1 MQPHCF
7 AEING
12 TLIHYEMIGEGDAL
26 VLIHSGYTD
35 LRLWD
40 EQFELFGKYFK
51 VIRYDIRGFGRSNKP
66 SEPFS
71 QFEDLKELLN
81 HLGIDKVHLV
91 GVSMGGSIAIDF
103 TLQYPESV
111 EYLVLSGSSLNGYLY
126 ANDEASSQRDL
137 AGMSIVKRDENFN
150 KSVEFMLD
158 NPMWKQSNLKTR
170 QRLKNMFMDTSLEW
184 VLDDLVQI
192 AKPHAA
198 ERLTEIKKRTLLIV
212 GTEDSLPIIEI
223 ASVLES
229 GIASAKKV
237 MVNGTG
243 HLPNLD
249 KPEEFNKIVLDFLF
263 NKKEGYFEINVPD
276 PNAPIIISPLS

>member
-1 MQPHCF
+1 MKEMKLVRTHCF
-7 AEING
+7 AEVNG
-12 TLIHYEMIGEGDAL
+12 TRIYYEMIGEGDAL

-40 EQFELFGKYFK
+40 DQFELFGKHFK

-66 SEPFS
+66 SKPFS
-71 QFEDLKELLN
+71 HFEDLKELLN

-103 TLQYPESV
+103 TLQYPDSV

-126 ANDEASSQRDL
+126 ANDEASSQRNL
-137 AGMSIVKRDENFN
+137 AGMSIVKRDENFDQ
-150 KSVEFMLD
+150 SVEFMLD
-158 NPMWKQSNLKTR
+158 NPMWRQSNLKTR

-192 AKPHAA
+192 AKPHAS
-198 ERLTEIKKRTLLIV
+198 ERLFEIRKRTLLIV

-223 ASVLES
+223 GSVLES
-229 GIASAKKV
+229 GITSAKKV
-237 MVNGTG
+237 TVNGTG

-249 KPEEFNKIVLDFLF
+249 KPEEFNKIVLDFFL
-263 NKKEGYFEINVPD
+263 NKK
-276 PNAPIIISPLS
+276 